1 MEKYLVGQIVKAQG
15 LDGTVKIK
23 IFTDSALR
31 FKNINKVL
39 LNENNYY
46 TNFKY
51 LRDNS
56 GFVYAKIDGIT
67 NRTEAE
73 NIRNTKLY
81 IFKED
86 MYNLNEDEY
95 FISDLI
101 GISVIDEENN
111 HIGTIKD
118 VEQFGATDILVVQ
131 TLEGEFSIPFISE
144 IVKEVDVKNDKFII
158 NKTRFD
164 EVKV

>member
-1 MEKYLVGQIVKAQG
+1 MDKYLIGQIIKAQG

-31 FKNINKVL
+31 FKKIDKVL
-39 LNENNYY
+39 LNNNSNY

-51 LRDNS
+51 LRENS
-56 GFVYAKIDGIT
+56 GFVYAKIDGTT

-73 NIRNTKLY
+73 NLRNTKLY

-86 MYNLNEDEY
+86 MYDLDNDEY

-101 GISVIDEENN
+101 GINVIDEKNN

-118 VEQFGATDILVVQ
+118 VEQYGATDILVIQ
-131 TLEGEFSIPFISE
+131 TLEGEFSVPFIGE
-144 IVKEVDVKNDKFII
+144 IVKEVDVKNDKFVI